1 MSAKD
6 KGQWEQSIRAS
17 TLDKTEVERMV
28 KQAEQNAAVDK
39 SVVKIDRKNQADSLA
54 YQAEKQLSDLGDKVP
69 ADKTKVEGW
78 SKTCGRLS
86 LRTTMSGSRHSC
98 LNCNRLCLLS
108 AATSINKVV
117 AVRLLVAPA
126 QMIAAPPRLP
136 AAAMMYDADFTE
148 TK

>member
-1 MSAKD
+1 
-6 KGQWEQSIRAS
+6 
-17 TLDKTEVERMV
+17 MV

-69 ADKTKVEGW
+69 AADKTKVEGLV
-78 SKTCGRLS
+78 KDLREAR
-86 LRTTMSGSRHSC
+86 RTTMSGSRHSC

-117 AVRLLVAPA
+117 AVTAGGPS
-126 QMIAAPPRLP
+126 QMIAAPPRLL
-136 AAAMMYDADFTE
+136 AAAMM
-148 TK
+148 

>member
-6 KGQWEQSIRAS
+6 KGSGKEQSISITGAS

-39 SVVKIDRKNQADSLA
+39 ERREKIDRKNQADSLA
-54 YQAEKQLSDLGDKVP
+54 YQAEKQLSDLGDKFLLLTRP
-69 ADKTKVEGW
+69 RSKGW

-108 AATSINKVV
+108 AATSIKVV

-126 QMIAAPPRLP
+126 R
-136 AAAMMYDADFTE
+136 
-148 TK
+148 

>member
-1 MSAKD
+1 
-6 KGQWEQSIRAS
+6 
-17 TLDKTEVERMV
+17 MV

-39 SVVKIDRKNQADSLA
+39 ERREKIDRKNQADSLA

-69 ADKTKVEGW
+69 AADKTKVEGW
-78 SKTCGRLS
+78 SKTCGR

-117 AVRLLVAPA
+117 V
-126 QMIAAPPRLP
+126 
-136 AAAMMYDADFTE
+136 
-148 TK
+148 

>member
-1 MSAKD
+1 
-6 KGQWEQSIRAS
+6 
-17 TLDKTEVERMV
+17 MV

-39 SVVKIDRKNQADSLA
+39 ERREKIDRKNQADSLA

-69 ADKTKVEGW
+69 AADKTKVEGLV
-78 SKTCGRLS
+78 KDLRES

-98 LNCNRLCLLS
+98 LNCNRLCLS

-117 AVRLLVAPA
+117 AVRLPGPSPDDSSSTSS
-126 QMIAAPPRLP
+126 Q